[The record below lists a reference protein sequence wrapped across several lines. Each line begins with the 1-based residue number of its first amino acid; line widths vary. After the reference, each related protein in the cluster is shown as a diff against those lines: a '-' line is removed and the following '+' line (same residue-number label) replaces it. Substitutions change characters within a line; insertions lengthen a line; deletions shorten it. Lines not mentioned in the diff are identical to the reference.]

1 MSRQNVWILS
11 RVKTVQLDGRQYC
24 HTKSQREAL
33 LLLSPLVVT
42 HLQCCIAIREQH
54 KNKIRLNAHD
64 RRQTLQLESTVWQA
78 CVIYCDCMIYLASQR
93 RAGSFLIP
101 FTIIS
106 TAISQRCRAGT
117 VYERSI
123 NGLLMLPSYICSLCY
138 FNSCLWVM
146 FWTSGFFFIILITL
160 SALLSPAFLIFFPPT
175 LCYTWRIMI
184 VSVQQSS
191 MWWELVGFM
200 EMRTTT
206 VHPCQFLCS
215 ICWVGCTWKVY
226 FLNGWQTAVKAHFDT
241 RGNLDSSINQLC
253 FLENILI

>member
-1 MSRQNVWILS
+1 MTSLCHLLWLHDLFGLAEKSWEFSDSFHHHFYSHQSKMQSRHCVWALDKWAVNAVFVILIL
-11 RVKTVQLDGRQYC
+11 VCELC
-24 HTKSQREAL
+24 FE
-33 LLLSPLVVT
+33 PLVFFHHFNNT
-42 HLQCCIAIREQH
+42 
-54 KNKIRLNAHD
+54 
-64 RRQTLQLESTVWQA
+64 
-78 CVIYCDCMIYLASQR
+78 
-93 RAGSFLIP
+93 
-101 FTIIS
+101 IS
-106 TAISQRCRAGT
+106 TAQPCFSDF
-117 VYERSI
+117 S
-123 NGLLMLPSYICSLCY
+123 
-138 FNSCLWVM
+138 
-146 FWTSGFFFIILITL
+146 
-160 SALLSPAFLIFFPPT
+160 PPT

-215 ICWVGCTWKVY
+215 ICWIGCTWKVY